1 MCLIILTVFL
11 ELEIVYFKESVFLW
25 ELGLLDILPFS
36 HCISMIDGTNVDFL
50 FNYYGYP
57 IYF

>member
-11 ELEIVYFKESVFLW
+11 ELEIVYFKEYVLLW

-36 HCISMIDGTNVDFL
+36 HCILMIDGTNVDFL
-50 FNYYGYP
+50 FNYCGYP
-57 IYF
+57 I